1 MLIVIGI
8 VIVIIILF
16 VLFYNDLISAKVK
29 VEDAQD
35 ALKNHLETTM
45 QINASNLEQAISDW
59 GKNGL
64 NINEEAQYYFN
75 NLYMAID
82 LYNKRLKKFPHNV
95 VADIFKLRAIEI

>member
-45 QINASNLEQAISDW
+45 QINASNLEQAIGDW
-59 GKNGL
+59 
-64 NINEEAQYYFN
+64 
-75 NLYMAID
+75 
-82 LYNKRLKKFPHNV
+82 
-95 VADIFKLRAIEI
+95 

>member
-45 QINASNLEQAISDW
+45 QINASNLEQALSDW